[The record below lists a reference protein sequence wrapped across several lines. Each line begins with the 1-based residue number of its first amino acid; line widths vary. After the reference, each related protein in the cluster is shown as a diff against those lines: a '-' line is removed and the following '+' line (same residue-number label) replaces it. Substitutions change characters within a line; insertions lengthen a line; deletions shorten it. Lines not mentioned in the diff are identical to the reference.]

1 MGNFLQA
8 YKHYNTTDGYR
19 LDGYLVGEFVDGY
32 SANAKFVDL
41 SEAISL
47 DRRLQKFD
55 RMLRWADS
63 VKAQDLR
70 QLPPNLPDRIGSM
83 RLVRPV
89 PSPQMEELR
98 NRLIEQNYVANQ
110 EHAASLAQLRIDC
123 ATTLAAIQYAA
134 EPDGYG
140 Q

>member
-1 MGNFLQA
+1 MGNLLQA
-8 YKHYNTTDGYR
+8 YRHYNTTDGYR

-47 DRRLQKFD
+47 NRRLQKFD

-63 VKAQDLR
+63 VKAQDPR

-83 RLVRPV
+83 RLVQSAS
-89 PSPQMEELR
+89 SPQMEELR

-110 EHAASLAQLRIDC
+110 EHAASLTKLIIDC
-123 ATTLAAIQYAA
+123 TTTLAVVRHAV